1 MLRWNNPTLGSVSP
15 ERFIPIA
22 EESGLIAPLTE
33 WVLHRACAQNA
44 AWQAAGLPKVCIAVN
59 VSMTLIGPTDLK
71 RTIQSALENAA
82 LEARW
87 LQLEL
92 VETALAE
99 PHAAGSVE
107 ELRSLGVSIA
117 VDDFGTGYSSLSYLG
132 NLPVDTLK
140 IAQAFTTN
148 LYRDPPQGNAVA
160 LLEAIIGVTKSLKL
174 HVTAEGVE
182 TTRQLERLREL
193 GCDTIQ
199 GYLYAAPAPAHVAAN
214 WLALGRLEPEALD
227 ATTPRL
233 IA

>member
-1 MLRWNNPTLGSVSP
+1 
-15 ERFIPIA
+15 
-22 EESGLIAPLTE
+22 
-33 WVLHRACAQNA
+33 
-44 AWQAAGLPKVCIAVN
+44 
-59 VSMTLIGPTDLK
+59 
-71 RTIQSALENAA
+71 
-82 LEARW
+82 
-87 LQLEL
+87 
-92 VETALAE
+92 
-99 PHAAGSVE
+99 
-107 ELRSLGVSIA
+107 LRSLGISIA

-182 TTRQLERLREL
+182 TMRQLERLREL

-199 GYLYAAPAPAHVAAN
+199 GYLYAEPAPAHVAAT
-214 WLALGRLEPEALD
+214 WLALGKLEPEALD
-227 ATTPRL
+227 AATPRL